1 MKKFTILFLSI
12 AFIISCSYDFSS
24 DNFIDLEEPIK
35 DAQYIELVNF
45 KNQDTI
51 NVQRTLKY
59 NFEGLQSQ
67 ITIKSEVYI
76 DNQRINS
83 DWDGRSGNFTL
94 TPENYEDGTRNIRI
108 EHTFSAG
115 SGSIADQSGLETITE
130 IAIYQFVVN
139 REPSTP
145 PNILSVDI
153 SDGTIMIEW
162 STDYEMDYVNAYLNL
177 QFKTRE
183 IKIPLSD
190 EELAMGL
197 YNDRLTVLYQGDS
210 NTPNFEEYSMVSYS
224 ILFESEFENTYGYA
238 ESVSYDP
245 SSVRIEIIFN
255 DFDSYKY
262 KWSAHPM
269 YANFE
274 NFEFSYLG
282 GTFLGSSQGGE
293 YLVETPYVFG
303 REYSFNGRPSETNL
317 PLSNYSYRNVSL
329 DSETFGEFQ
338 LEYLFV
344 REILFNP
351 VTNHFYALIIESR
364 SSNGYGFS
372 IYEYSAEMEFLGKS
386 SLIDYANVRYEYLD
400 MTINPD
406 DNNIHVDARGS
417 AYEIEINTLEILEE
431 FKDPPLTS
439 ELFYRGDILARL
451 DYTSDQ
457 LTIRNVQTN
466 TVLYSA
472 VSPSSRLGY
481 LSPDGNYIFIYSETG
496 NYLYRIDGNQLIQ
509 VFDFFGINWAG
520 GIEIFEDTLF
530 YSINNQIV
538 IYDLITNTSKSF
550 SFGSTQQT
558 IQFDNLTQQLLV
570 SQNGQNAIYNI
581 VSEEIIRFQSEDNK
595 RASGTF
601 NQVDRGYFMRQWNN
615 RLIHS
620 RGIYLDIN

>member
-51 NVQRTLKY
+51 NVQRILKY

-255 DFDSYKY
+255 GFDSYKY
-262 KWSAHPM
+262 KWTAP
-269 YANFE
+269 
-274 NFEFSYLG
+274 
-282 GTFLGSSQGGE
+282 
-293 YLVETPYVFG
+293 
-303 REYSFNGRPSETNL
+303 
-317 PLSNYSYRNVSL
+317 
-329 DSETFGEFQ
+329 
-338 LEYLFV
+338 
-344 REILFNP
+344 
-351 VTNHFYALIIESR
+351 
-364 SSNGYGFS
+364 
-372 IYEYSAEMEFLGKS
+372 
-386 SLIDYANVRYEYLD
+386 
-400 MTINPD
+400 
-406 DNNIHVDARGS
+406 HVC
-417 AYEIEINTLEILEE
+417 
-431 FKDPPLTS
+431 
-439 ELFYRGDILARL
+439 
-451 DYTSDQ
+451 
-457 LTIRNVQTN
+457 
-466 TVLYSA
+466 
-472 VSPSSRLGY
+472 
-481 LSPDGNYIFIYSETG
+481 
-496 NYLYRIDGNQLIQ
+496 
-509 VFDFFGINWAG
+509 
-520 GIEIFEDTLF
+520 
-530 YSINNQIV
+530 
-538 IYDLITNTSKSF
+538 
-550 SFGSTQQT
+550 
-558 IQFDNLTQQLLV
+558 QF
-570 SQNGQNAIYNI
+570 
-581 VSEEIIRFQSEDNK
+581 
-595 RASGTF
+595 
-601 NQVDRGYFMRQWNN
+601 
-615 RLIHS
+615 
-620 RGIYLDIN
+620 